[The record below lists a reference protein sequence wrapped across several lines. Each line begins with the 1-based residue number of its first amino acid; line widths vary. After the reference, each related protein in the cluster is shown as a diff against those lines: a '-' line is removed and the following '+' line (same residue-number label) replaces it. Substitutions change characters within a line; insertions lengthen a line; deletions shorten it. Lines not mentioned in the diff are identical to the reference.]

1 MKYIVLSALV
11 VLIACGSSVV
21 YIQSHPHVEISCD
34 VPVEKNR
41 CYVLV
46 HSATSV
52 EAFYNGRLGWWDH
65 NISNPEDR
73 QTYVDSPPN
82 GLFEVE
88 ACNDHNC
95 TTESIELPE

>member
-1 MKYIVLSALV
+1 MKYIILSALL

-21 YIQSHPHVEISCD
+21 YLQSQPHVDISCD

-88 ACNDHNC
+88 ACNDLNC
-95 TTESIELPE
+95 TTESVELPE

>member
-1 MKYIVLSALV
+1 MKYIILGALL

-21 YIQSHPHVEISCD
+21 YIQSQPHVEISCD

-52 EAFYNGRLGWWDH
+52 EAYYNGSLAWWDH

-88 ACNDHNC
+88 ACNDRNC